1 MDKRRQILE
10 AAERVFRSK
19 GLSKATTREIAR
31 DAGCA
36 EGTLYL
42 HFDDRLA
49 LFSAVLD
56 ECLPDVKESLHQ
68 LKDLVGKRTV
78 RLNLEMVVM
87 AYLAFHQ
94 RIQAAICSIFAEP
107 ELLEKYRLK
116 LIERGKGPHISEGL
130 LIDYIRAEQ
139 KIGRICRNA
148 EPEALSSMLLGACF
162 YRVMIARFM
171 GEPLQ
176 PEPQVFT
183 RKLVDTML
191 RGARP
196 PKPTVPESD
205 PAHGFA
211 YADSSAPSPALEPLP
226 THSS

>member
-56 ECLPDVKESLHQ
+56 ECLPDVRESLQQ
-68 LKDLVGKRTV
+68 LQELVGKRTV
-78 RLNLEMVVM
+78 RTNLEMVVT

-94 RIQAAICSIFAEP
+94 RIQAAICAVFAEP
-107 ELLEKYRLK
+107 ELLERHRRN
-116 LIERGKGPHISEGL
+116 LIEQGKGPQIAEGL
-130 LIDYIRAEQ
+130 LIDYLRGEQ
-139 KIGRICRNA
+139 KAGRIDA
-148 EPEALSSMLLGACF
+148 GAAPEALSSMLLGACF

-171 GEPLQ
+171 GEALQ
-176 PEPQVFT
+176 PTPEAFT
-183 RKLVDTML
+183 RKLVDTVL

-196 PKPTVPESD
+196 RKASARASALAPE
-205 PAHGFA
+205 FA
-211 YADSSAPSPALEPLP
+211 YAGSSVPSLAHEPLP
-226 THSS
+226 IRSS